1 VILDTVIYDEV
12 TLWNLVIV
20 AIILGASLIIVQIIH
35 INLKK
40 ALSEKLRKNE
50 LEILLKVV
58 RYTIVI
64 IAIFSILP
72 LLSINLTGLLVA
84 GGFAGI
90 VIGFASQ
97 SVVANLVSGIFLIIE
112 RPIKIGD
119 QVAIEGVEGY
129 VEDIHFFSTI
139 VRSYDGIYVR
149 LPNEKVFTNIVS
161 NYDVDVAR
169 RITYTIGISYNDD
182 APYAIKLLGDILD
195 GHPFVLK
202 NPAPS
207 IFVESLGDSTVNLT
221 AWFWAP
227 TSEWTSVKND
237 LLWKIKAAFDEA
249 GIEIPYPQRVLW
261 FGNDEPEGGQK
272 KEQARK
278 KESQKGGTR

>member
-1 VILDTVIYDEV
+1 MILDTVVYGDV
-12 TLWNLVIV
+12 TFWNLVTV
-20 AIILGASLIIVQIIH
+20 GIILIAAMIITQIIH

-40 ALSEKLRKNE
+40 ALSDKLQKNE

-58 RYTIVI
+58 RYSIIVI
-64 IAIFSILP
+64 AILSVLP

-119 QVAIEGVEGY
+119 QIAIEGVEGY

-149 LPNEKVFTNIVS
+149 LPNEKVFTNIIS

-169 RITYTIGISYNDD
+169 RIQYKVSISYNDD
-182 APYAIKLLGDILD
+182 SSRAIKLLGDILD
-195 GHPFVLK
+195 AHPYVLK
-202 NPAPS
+202 NPAPQ
-207 IFVESLGDSTVNLT
+207 IYVESLGDSSVNLT
-221 AWFWAP
+221 AYFWAP
-227 TSEWTSVKND
+227 TTEWFSVKME
-237 LLWKIKAAFDEA
+237 LLSKIKSAFDDA
-249 GIEIPYPQRVLW
+249 GIEIPFPQRVLW
-261 FGNDEPEGGQK
+261 FGREEVAGQLEKKKKGQK
-272 KEQARK
+272 TEK
-278 KESQKGGTR
+278 KGET

>member
-1 VILDTVIYDEV
+1 MILDTVVYDNV
-12 TLWNLVIV
+12 TLWNLVFV
-20 AIILGASLIIVQIIH
+20 AIVLGAALIITQLIH

-40 ALSEKLRKNE
+40 ALSDKLHKNE

-58 RYTIVI
+58 RYSIII
-64 IAIFSILP
+64 IAIFSVLP

-119 QVAIEGVEGY
+119 QIAIEGVEGY

-149 LPNEKVFTNIVS
+149 LPNEKVFTNIIS

-169 RITYTIGISYNDD
+169 RIQYSIGISYKDD
-182 APYAIKLLGDILD
+182 ANRAIHLLGDILD
-195 GHPFVLK
+195 AHPFVLK
-202 NPAPS
+202 NPAPQ
-207 IFVESLGDSTVNLT
+207 IYVESLGDSSVNLT
-221 AWFWAP
+221 AYFWAP
-227 TSEWTSVKND
+227 TSEWFSVKMD
-237 LLWKIKAAFDEA
+237 LLWKIKSIFDEA
-249 GIEIPYPQRVLW
+249 GIEIPFPQRVLW
-261 FGNDEPEGGQK
+261 FGKGAPEDLQERTVDGK
-272 KEQARK
+272 TIK
-278 KESQKGGTR
+278 QKGKT

>member
-1 VILDTVIYDEV
+1 MILDTIVYDNV

-20 AIILGASLIIVQIIH
+20 GIILAVAMIITQIIH

-40 ALSEKLRKNE
+40 ALSDRLHKNE

-58 RYTIVI
+58 RYSIII
-64 IAIFSILP
+64 IAVLSILP
-72 LLSINLTGLLVA
+72 LLSINLTGVLVA

-97 SVVANLVSGIFLIIE
+97 SVVANLVSGIFLIVE

-119 QVAIEGVEGY
+119 QIAIEGVEGY

-149 LPNEKVFTNIVS
+149 LPNEKVFTNIIS

-169 RITYTIGISYNDD
+169 RIKYTIGISYNDD
-182 APYAIKLLGDILD
+182 APRAIARLGDILD
-195 GHPFVLK
+195 AYPYVLK
-202 NPAPS
+202 NPAPQ
-207 IFVESLGDSTVNLT
+207 IYVESLGDSAVNLT
-221 AWFWAP
+221 AYFWAP
-227 TSEWTSVKND
+227 TTEWFSVKME

-249 GIEIPYPQRVLW
+249 GIEMPFPQRVVW
-261 FGNDEPEGGQK
+261 FGKEETAEQPLAK
-272 KEQARK
+272 KEMK
-278 KESQKGGTR
+278 KAEKGKA

>member
-1 VILDTVIYDEV
+1 MILDTVVYGDV
-12 TLWNLVIV
+12 TFWNLVTV
-20 AIILGASLIIVQIIH
+20 GIILIAAMIITQIIH

-40 ALSEKLRKNE
+40 ALSDKLQKNE

-58 RYTIVI
+58 RYSIIVI
-64 IAIFSILP
+64 AILSVLP

-119 QVAIEGVEGY
+119 QIAIEGVEGY

-149 LPNEKVFTNIVS
+149 LPNEKVFTNIIS

-169 RITYTIGISYNDD
+169 RIQYKVGISYNDD
-182 APYAIKLLGDILD
+182 SSRAIKLLGDILD
-195 GHPFVLK
+195 AHPYVLK
-202 NPAPS
+202 NPAPQ
-207 IFVESLGDSTVNLT
+207 IYMESLGDSSVNLT
-221 AWFWAP
+221 AYFWAP
-227 TSEWTSVKND
+227 TTEWFSVKME
-237 LLWKIKAAFDEA
+237 LLSKIKSAFDDA
-249 GIEIPYPQRVLW
+249 GIEIPFPQRVLW
-261 FGNDEPEGGQK
+261 FGEEEVAGQLEK
-272 KEQARK
+272 KK
-278 KESQKGGTR
+278 KRQKTEKKGET